1 MKVVLN
7 DVEQTVPEGQLLEAF
22 LYEAAVLSQKGIAVA
37 VNYAVISKVAWKEH
51 QLKENDQ
58 IMIITATA
66 GG

>member
-7 DVEQTVPEGQLLEAF
+7 NVEQAVPERQLLASF
-22 LYEAAVLSQKGIAVA
+22 LSDAGLLSQQGIAVA
-37 VNYAVISKVAWKEH
+37 VNQNVIAKSVWEEYR
-51 QLKENDQ
+51 LKENDQ